1 MGDNAT
7 GGGRGVDSTPSKDK
21 TPPSNRKEKGGDSG
35 KKSSQHTPNKK
46 TSGSNS
52 TPNSSSKGSSKQQS
66 QATENISSTSSDADL
81 MARFNKLKNK
91 LN

>member
-35 KKSSQHTPNKK
+35 KKSS
-46 TSGSNS
+46 
-52 TPNSSSKGSSKQQS
+52 SKGSSKQQS